1 MPTIKVATGKRL
13 KNYILKT
20 KKGAASPRNSEANNT
35 MKENTTP
42 KTEKKT
48 SMKKRIALAVI
59 GCLLILAMAIGGTA
73 LYLTDNDSATN
84 TVTVGDVKVDLIEP
98 NWTDTNDVVPN
109 QELTKDPQVTN
120 TGVNDAIIFMT
131 LQVPVENIT
140 LTADDG
146 TKGTKGNSELFWFK
160 DTADGASVHAN
171 NFDSNWVH
179 LDTKD
184 TGADLTGTSRTYV
197 FAYKTAVAKDQTT
210 NPLFDKIQVKNFI
223 ENEIAAGKTEQIKLN
238 SYAIQ
243 ASNVLESGID
253 ISSSLT
259 NANLSKIYDIYVK
272 QNPAS

>member
-1 MPTIKVATGKRL
+1 
-13 KNYILKT
+13 
-20 KKGAASPRNSEANNT
+20 
-35 MKENTTP
+35 MKENTT
-42 KTEKKT
+42 TKKT

-59 GCLLILAMAIGGTA
+59 GCVLILAMAIGGTA

-84 TVTVGDVKVDLIEP
+84 TVTVGDVKIDLTEP
-98 NWTDTNDVVPN
+98 NWEDTNDVVPN
-109 QELTKDPQVTN
+109 QELAKDPQVTN

-131 LQVPVENIT
+131 LEVPVENIT

-146 TKGTKGNSELFWFK
+146 TKGTKGKSELFWFK
-160 DTADGASVHAN
+160 DAADGASTHAN

-184 TGADLTGTSRTYV
+184 TGADLSGTSRTYV
-197 FAYKTAVAKDQTT
+197 FAYKTAVSKDQTT

-243 ASNVLESGID
+243 ASNVLESGVD
-253 ISSSLT
+253 ITGSLT
-259 NANLSKIYDIYVK
+259 NANLGKIYDVYVK